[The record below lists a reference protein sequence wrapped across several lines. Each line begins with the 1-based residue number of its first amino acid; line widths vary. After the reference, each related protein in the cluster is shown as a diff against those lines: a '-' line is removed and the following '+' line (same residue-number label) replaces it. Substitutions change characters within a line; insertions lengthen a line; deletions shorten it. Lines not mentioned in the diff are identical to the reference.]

1 MTLRAKNEKETG
13 RKMPF
18 FGHPS
23 MRCAGVVAKTHP
35 GLSLA
40 LVQGPAPSSMG
51 QNHLPLIRSF
61 ISAATVAGVWVVWVM
76 WAVRAHYV
84 PEKH

>member
-1 MTLRAKNEKETG
+1 MGGGVPVSYTHLDVYKRQ
-13 RKMPF
+13 
-18 FGHPS
+18 S